1 MIILVSSSILVI
13 FAIITAIIVFL
24 VEFREIAGPLKVLNP
39 EGKTGTALI
48 VYQKGL
54 RDFQPKVAN
63 GFAEGLVSSGWKVE
77 ITTVNSQ
84 TPTDISSYDLM
95 VLGWP
100 TYIFSPSLP
109 IRRYL
114 KRIGDLKNKDVVILC
129 TAAGYPGKS
138 CEKMKSLV
146 QGTNGNV
153 VKTLTLFSVR
163 PHEDNLDP
171 VEIATETG
179 KQSPSF

>member
-1 MIILVSSSILVI
+1 
-13 FAIITAIIVFL
+13 
-24 VEFREIAGPLKVLNP
+24 
-39 EGKTGTALI
+39 
-48 VYQKGL
+48 
-54 RDFQPKVAN
+54 
-63 GFAEGLVSSGWKVE
+63 VE

-84 TPTDISSYDLM
+84 TPTDISSYDLL

-129 TAAGYPGKS
+129 TAAGYPGES
-138 CEKMKSLV
+138 CEKMRSIV

-153 VKTLTLFSVR
+153 VKTLTLFSMR